1 MARGKLYKK
10 LYKVLEEGG
19 EGEGRW
25 VIFDGLS
32 SVLES

>member
-10 LYKVLEEGG
+10 LYKVLEEGR

-25 VIFDGLS
+25 VICDGLS